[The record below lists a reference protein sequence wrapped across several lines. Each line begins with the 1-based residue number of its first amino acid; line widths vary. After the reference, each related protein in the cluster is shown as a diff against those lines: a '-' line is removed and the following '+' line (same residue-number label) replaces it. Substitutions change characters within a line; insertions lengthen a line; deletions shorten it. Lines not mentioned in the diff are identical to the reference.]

1 MRIARR
7 AATFPGAL
15 GANVERIA
23 VGTASAS
30 RAAPDGRDA
39 VPAQA
44 LKMNVVAT
52 AANKRAFMAASL
64 AAAF

>member
-7 AATFPGAL
+7 AAWFPGPF
-15 GANVERIA
+15 GADTECCA
-23 VGTASAS
+23 AGTPSVS
-30 RAAPDGRDA
+30 RAAPGGRDA

-52 AANKRAFMAASL
+52 AAKRRVFMAASL
-64 AAAF
+64 SAAF